1 MYSLG
6 KEKISSPLSTYHQ
19 ITVNENVGKS
29 SLART
34 DDVGAVAKVTKE
46 NLEILTLWDEQGY
59 IFFKKPETIPYGKE
73 MKLTKFLNFSEVL
86 KKKLG
91 SFLLLL
97 Y

>member
-34 DDVGAVAKVTKE
+34 DDVGAVAKVAKE
-46 NLEILTLWDEQGY
+46 NLEILTLWDE
-59 IFFKKPETIPYGKE
+59 
-73 MKLTKFLNFSEVL
+73 
-86 KKKLG
+86 
-91 SFLLLL
+91 
-97 Y
+97 